1 MSLIA
6 ILETLFIG
14 PLKLIFEIIFS
25 VANRFVRHPG
35 LSIVFLSLVMNILV
49 LPLYRRADAMQEEN
63 RRIEEKLRDGVA
75 HIKKTFSGDERMMM
89 LQAYYRQNNY
99 KPTDA
104 LNGSVSLLLEVPF
117 FMAAYQ
123 FLSKLELLNG
133 VSLGPIADLGAP
145 DGMLVIGG
153 VAINVLPVL
162 MTLVNVISSALYLK
176 GFPLKTKIQLYG
188 MAGFF
193 LVFLYTSPAGLV
205 FYWTLNNVFSLVKT
219 IFYKLKNP
227 QKVLRILMAVCGVA
241 LLAFAGFLYNDPS
254 MIKRLVLFAIG
265 GVLLLPLIWNV
276 LKALL
281 PATQK
286 AKAEPKPNKKLFV
299 TGTLFMTV
307 LIGLVIPSTYI
318 AASPQEFVDMT
329 YFYNPLWYIVSA
341 AALAAGTF
349 LVWLR
354 VFYWL
359 ASPKG
364 KVVFDRLVWVLCGV
378 MLVNYMFFGTDLG
391 IISSALQYEEGMSF
405 QVIELLVNVFVV
417 AALSAVLYLCA
428 VKWKQA
434 VAAVL
439 VVAIVAL
446 GGMSTV
452 NMVRINRSVETA
464 KTQLSADP
472 EQPQLTLSKDG
483 QNVVVLLIDRAMGA
497 YVPYMFKEKPELQE
511 KFSGFTYYSNTMS
524 YGACTN
530 FAAPPVYGGYEYTP
544 EAMNLRDTESL
555 KDKNNEAIK
564 MLPVLFSQ
572 NGFDVT
578 VCDPPY
584 GNYQW
589 NSDLSIY
596 DEYPGIDAYA
606 TKGKFTSVEQKQYA
620 VESNMRNFFCFGIMK
635 TMPLFVQTAIY
646 DSGRYNA
653 VATLSELTA
662 NGQTRTG
669 VSTATGVDGT
679 FLSSYNVLNNLS
691 DITDITASEKDTFLF
706 FYNDMTH
713 MPALLEAGTYMPA
726 LNVDNT
732 AYDAANTDRFT
743 VDGSTLKV
751 ESDYQMAHYHTNIAA
766 MLQLGNW
773 FDYLK
778 ENGVYDNTKIIIV
791 SDHGFPLWQKEEL
804 TWQAD
809 DTSVWDMGSYFPL
822 LMVKDFGSKEFT
834 TSDEFMTNAD
844 VPVLALKDVV
854 ENPVNPFTGKPI
866 TNTEKTDR
874 EQYIITSY
882 EHDVA
887 VNNGNQFFAS
897 AWIGVKGT
905 MLNQDNWTYLKDAT
919 LLPSRAGQ

>member
-162 MTLVNVISSALYLK
+162 MTLVNIISSALYLK

-254 MIKRLVLFAIG
+254 MLKRLALFAIG
-265 GVLLLPLIWNV
+265 GVLLLPLIWNLV
-276 LKALL
+276 KLAL

-286 AKAEPKPNKKLFV
+286 AKAELKPNKKLFV
-299 TGTLFMTV
+299 AGTVFMTV
-307 LIGLVIPSTYI
+307 LVGLLIPSTYI

-359 ASPKG
+359 ASPGG
-364 KVVFDRLVWVLCGV
+364 KAIFDRLVWILCGV
-378 MLVNYMFFGTDLG
+378 MLVNYMFFGTNLG

-405 QVIELLVNVFVV
+405 RIAELLVNVLVV

-439 VVAIVAL
+439 AVAIVAL
-446 GGMSTV
+446 GGMSVV
-452 NMVRINRSVETA
+452 NMVRINRSVETV
-464 KTQLSADP
+464 KTQLTADP
-472 EQPQLTLSKDG
+472 EQTQLTLSKDG

-564 MLPVLFSQ
+564 LLPVLFSQ
-572 NGFDVT
+572 SGFEVT

-589 NSDLSIY
+589 NSDLSVY
-596 DEYPGIDAYA
+596 DEYPGINAYS
-606 TKGKFTSVEQKQYA
+606 TKGKFTSVEQKQYV
-620 VESNMRNFFCFGIMK
+620 VESNTRNFFCFGLMK

-646 DSGRYNA
+646 DGGRYNA

-679 FLSSYNVLNNLS
+679 FLSAYNVLSNLS
-691 DITDITASEKDTFLF
+691 DITDITESEKGTFLF

-713 MPALLEAGTYMPA
+713 MPTLLEAGSYTPA

-732 AYDAANTDRFT
+732 EYDAANTDRFT

-773 FDYLK
+773 LDYLK

-791 SDHGFPLWQKEEL
+791 SDHGFPLWQKDEL
-804 TWQAD
+804 AWQAD
-809 DTSVWDMGSYFPL
+809 ETSVWDMGSYFPL

-844 VPVLALKDVV
+844 VPVLALEGVV

-866 TNTEKTDR
+866 TNAEKTDR

-882 EHDVA
+882 EHDIA
-887 VNNGNQFFAS
+887 VNNGNQFFDS

-905 MLNQDNWTYLKDAT
+905 MLNQDYWTYQKDVTA
-919 LLPSRAGQ
+919 LPDRAGQ